1 MKPLIFFETPGFK
14 LQLPESALEIN
25 IVSIISD
32 MTIKKPLDQ
41 INVGDIL
48 NWYHQF
54 MNDAP
59 IVDSDIKPN
68 DLIMSE
74 AVEDG
79 VVLRCLSIDGDNLRW
94 ETFSGKI
101 GTDKKSLFI
110 KMHRPEDEKV
120 LDFSGSGPKLKDNYA
135 VVVKGFTLDTGDFLV
150 NVKESAFKIGDFI
163 SECIYVREIYEGVDY
178 GLVLDIDTGKLKD
191 KMPHLKF
198 EHQRG
203 FGVYVHGLKE
213 GEYPKG
219 SFMSPDVIVEAR
231 SKENNDTYYNKLRI
245 FAGSFVP
252 GRVIKKY
259 DHASH

>member
-1 MKPLIFFETPGFK
+1 MKPLVFFETPGFK

-32 MTIKKPLDQ
+32 MTIKKPLNE

-48 NWYHQF
+48 NWYHQL

-59 IVDSDIKPN
+59 IDNDIKSG

-79 VVLRCLSIDGDNLRW
+79 VILRCLSIDGDNLRW
-94 ETFSGKI
+94 ETFAGKI
-101 GTDKKSLFI
+101 GTDKKILFV
-110 KMHRPEDEKV
+110 KVHRPEDEKV
-120 LDFSGSGPKLKDNYA
+120 LDFSDNGPKLKDNYA
-135 VVVKGFTLDTGDFLV
+135 VVVNSITLDTGDFV
-150 NVKESAFKIGDFI
+150 VYVKESAFKVGDFI

-198 EHQRG
+198 EYQKG

-219 SFMSPDVIVEAR
+219 STMSQDLLVEAR
-231 SKENNDTYYNKLRI
+231 SKENNDTYFNKIRI
-245 FAGSFVP
+245 FTKSFSP
-252 GRVIKKY
+252 GRIIKKY
-259 DHASH
+259 VSH